1 MALFKKFPD
10 GVYHA
15 VSHEK
20 RKRKIFLGV
29 CSLVPVG
36 IVRML
41 GLSAWFAFPALF
53 GGFALGAYL
62 IHRLAR

>member
-1 MALFKKFPD
+1 MAVFKKFPD

-29 CSLVPVG
+29 CTLVPVWL
-36 IVRML
+36 VKL
-41 GLSAWFAFPALF
+41 GGFSAWFAFPAAF
-53 GGFALGAYL
+53 GGFALGVYL
-62 IHRLAR
+62 INRFAR